1 MDLQSVLFHNDKNT
15 HQLENVIKSK
25 IPFRAAES
33 SIRKDLKFYRDAM
46 TPLTHTLM
54 REKKKHRI

>member
-1 MDLQSVLFHNDKNT
+1 MVWIYNLLFHNDNNT
-15 HQLENVIKSK
+15 HQLENIIESK

-33 SIRKDLKFYRDAM
+33 SIRKNLKFYRDAM

-54 REKKKHRI
+54 REKK

>member
-1 MDLQSVLFHNDKNT
+1 MVWIYNLLFHNDNNT
-15 HQLENVIKSK
+15 HQLGNIIESK

-33 SIRKDLKFYRDAM
+33 SIRKNLKFYRDAM

-54 REKKKHRI
+54 REKK